1 MGESTA
7 IAWTHHTFNPWWGCT
22 KVSEA
27 CRNCYAEAWAKRTG
41 HAETWGASGRRR
53 FFSDKH
59 WAEPLKW
66 NRKAEEAGERRR
78 VFCASMADVFEGLGQ
93 EHPDFLEMHRAR
105 LRLWDL
111 IGETPWLDWLL
122 LTKRPESI
130 TAFSPWIHER
140 FFLPN
145 VWLGTTVEDQE
156 TAAERIPHLLAAPAT
171 VRFLSCEPLLE
182 AVSLREQWLRG
193 AFDRCPDEG
202 RPTVP
207 GDGDPCAG
215 CPGYGDECG
224 AIRGPRVDWVIVGGE
239 SGRGARDFDL
249 PWARSIVAECHG
261 AGVPVFVKQLGAWPI
276 VRRGVEAFAAFT
288 EEAKRAYPHP
298 PDELLIRLKL
308 KDRKGGD
315 PSEWPE
321 DLRVREVPT
330 P

>member
-1 MGESTA
+1 MGLTKIEWA
-7 IAWTHHTFNPWWGCT
+7 HYTFNPWWGCT

-41 HAETWGASGRRR
+41 HSDTWGASGRRR

-93 EHPDFLEMHRAR
+93 DHPDFLEMHRAR

-111 IGETPWLDWLL
+111 IGHTPWLDWLL
-122 LTKRPESI
+122 LTKRPENI

-145 VWLGTTVEDQE
+145 VWLGTTVEDQA
-156 TAAERIPHLLAAPAT
+156 TAHARIPHLLKAPAT
-171 VRFLSCEPLLE
+171 VRFLSCEPLIE

-193 AFDRCPDEG
+193 AYDRCPDEG

-207 GDGDPCAG
+207 GDDDPCAG

-224 AIRGPRVDWVIVGGE
+224 AIRRARVDWVIVGGE
-239 SGRGARDFDL
+239 SGPGARAFDTT
-249 PWARSIVAECHG
+249 WARSLIRQCQR
-261 AGVPVFVKQLGAWPI
+261 AGVSCFVKQLGAKPE
-276 VRRGVEAFAAFT
+276 RRSAVESFQAFT
-288 EEAKRAYPHP
+288 PEAKAAYPAAP
-298 PDELLIRLKL
+298 SEQLVTLRLD
-308 KDRKGGD
+308 DRKGGD
-315 PSEWPE
+315 MAEWAE